1 MTNLPPSRTSPK
13 MMLRIPAG
21 LKDHIAELA
30 RANGRSLNAQ
40 VIALIEIAIEQESL
54 TEELDRRVDKLEY
67 QVSEILAR
75 LGLET

>member
-1 MTNLPPSRTSPK
+1 